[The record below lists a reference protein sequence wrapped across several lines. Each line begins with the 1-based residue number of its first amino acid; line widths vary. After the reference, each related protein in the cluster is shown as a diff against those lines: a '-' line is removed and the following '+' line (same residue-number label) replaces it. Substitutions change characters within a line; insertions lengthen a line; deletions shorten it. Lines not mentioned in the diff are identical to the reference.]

1 MSIIPVFS
9 FSSSFSME
17 ERVDVQDVLRQ
28 LPVPQNHW
36 SGKYYLIFTM
46 KNTTTH
52 CHCAKCCYYNIV
64 MDGKVQCMQKH
75 TVNCKKGGH
84 EDKAHLYCHLRS
96 LPAIHQ
102 DNKEETDD
110 DNSLAMSSSQ
120 SSSVVKSFLS
130 STTLNKLQ
138 TGIQSYYGPVKL
150 SIQMENDY
158 ALPLLFAIIVGHLS
172 LNFVDSFYFEEFIQ
186 KIRPN

>member
-1 MSIIPVFS
+1 MPVNYLLLLCLDSKLISKALFFQSIKVNIVPSHTNSPVFQS
-9 FSSSFSME
+9 RYVCFSNIKSHHNLQLLTLINFSSSFSME

-110 DNSLAMSSSQ
+110 DNSLAMRDRK
-120 SSSVVKSFLS
+120 SVV
-130 STTLNKLQ
+130 
-138 TGIQSYYGPVKL
+138 
-150 SIQMENDY
+150 
-158 ALPLLFAIIVGHLS
+158 
-172 LNFVDSFYFEEFIQ
+172 
-186 KIRPN
+186 